1 MTEPSPSSYRPRT
14 PDTLPELDAG
24 DRSVSDWQIP
34 VEGFGELGQR
44 RLKAATVLISRV
56 GGLGG
61 MVALEL
67 AAAGIGRLVLAHGG
81 DLKPS
86 DLNRQILMSRSDVG
100 TSRLASA
107 VRRLHAFNP
116 SIQIR
121 AVAANVCESNA
132 ADLVANA
139 DVVVDCAP
147 LFEERY
153 LLNRE
158 AVAQRKPMIE
168 CAVYAQEI
176 HLTTLLPGETPCL
189 RCLYPEPST
198 TWTRRF
204 PIFGAVAGTAGCLAA
219 MEVIKLVAGFG
230 EVLSGRLLTMD
241 LETHHTTKLRIQRL
255 PGCQVCGAL

>member
-1 MTEPSPSSYRPRT
+1 MDRLTSRYLPRAA
-14 PDTLPELDAG
+14 DTLPELTAE
-24 DRSVSDWQIP
+24 DRAHSDWQLP

-44 RLKAATVLISRV
+44 RLQAASVLVSRI

-81 DLKPS
+81 DLKPA
-86 DLNRQILMSRSDVG
+86 DLNRQVLMSHAHIG
-100 TSRLASA
+100 TSRVDSA
-107 VRRLHAFNP
+107 VDRLRAFNP
-116 SIQIR
+116 RVQIQSIPSH
-121 AVAANVCESNA
+121 VTESNVR
-132 ADLVANA
+132 DLVAAA

-147 LFEERY
+147 LFGERY

-168 CAVYAQEI
+168 AAVYAQEI
-176 HLTTLLPGETPCL
+176 HLTTFLPGETPCL
-189 RCLYPEPST
+189 RCLYPEPSA

-219 MEVIKLVAGFG
+219 MEVIQLVAGFG
-230 EVLSGRLLTMD
+230 EVLGGRLLTLD
-241 LETHHTTKLRIQRL
+241 LATHRVTTLRIRRV
-255 PGCQVCGAL
+255 PGCLDCGGL

>member
-1 MTEPSPSSYRPRT
+1 MERSKSKYLPRT
-14 PDTLPELDAG
+14 PEELPQLTPEEQA
-24 DRSVSDWQIP
+24 VYDWQLP
-34 VEGFGELGQR
+34 VAGFGELGQR

-81 DLKPS
+81 NLKPS
-86 DLNRQILMSRSDVG
+86 DLHRQILMTHAGLGHSRID
-100 TSRLASA
+100 SA
-107 VRRLHAFNP
+107 VARLQALNP
-116 SIQIR
+116 RLQIQ
-121 AVAANVCESNA
+121 ANPANVSESNVHELVTA
-132 ADLVANA
+132 ADVI
-139 DVVVDCAP
+139 VDCAP

-158 AVAQRKPMIE
+158 AMAQRKPMIE
-168 CAVYAQEI
+168 CAVYGQEV
-176 HLTTLLPGETPCL
+176 HLTTFLPGETPCL

-230 EVLSGRLLTMD
+230 EVLRGRLLTLD
-241 LETHHTTKLRIQRL
+241 LETHRMSTVRIRRV
-255 PGCQVCGAL
+255 PGCLDCGGL